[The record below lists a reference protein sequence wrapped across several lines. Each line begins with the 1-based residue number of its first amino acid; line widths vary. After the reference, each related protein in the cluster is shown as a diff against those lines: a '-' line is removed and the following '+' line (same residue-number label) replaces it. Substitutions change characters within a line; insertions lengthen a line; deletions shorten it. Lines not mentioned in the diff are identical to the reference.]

1 MKLRLVV
8 ASLLLGFSAAAWG
21 NANTGY
27 DASLE
32 GWVVDSKQQ
41 LVWMRC
47 SLGQEY
53 REGRCLGEAERFNWS
68 EAQARIDT
76 LASAECPWRLPRFHE
91 LRGLMQPSNEATGS
105 VPMAIDLEYFPD
117 TPQGWYWNEVSAGGH
132 SQQDCFVDF
141 GGEGR
146 TRCNMG
152 GQFYLRPVMALESAA
167 AHCPAP

>member
-1 MKLRLVV
+1 MILRLVV
-8 ASLLLGFSAAAWG
+8 TSLFLAYAAVALGDAVSR
-21 NANTGY
+21 Y
-27 DASLE
+27 DTRL
-32 GWVVDSKQQ
+32 GGFVVDMPSQ

-53 REGRCLGEAERFNWS
+53 REGQCLGEAERFSWS

-91 LRGLMQPSNEATGS
+91 LRGLMQPASDRD
-105 VPMAIDLEYFPD
+105 MAIDLDAFPD
-117 TPQGWYWNEVSAGGH
+117 TPPGWYWNEASAGGH

-152 GQFYLRPVMALESAA
+152 GQFYLRLVMALESAA
-167 AHCPAP
+167 AQCLAP